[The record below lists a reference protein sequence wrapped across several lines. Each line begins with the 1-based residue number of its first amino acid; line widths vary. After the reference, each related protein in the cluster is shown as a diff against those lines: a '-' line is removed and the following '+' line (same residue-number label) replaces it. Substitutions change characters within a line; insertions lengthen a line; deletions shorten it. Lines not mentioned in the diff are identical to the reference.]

1 MREKLDSSQGHI
13 RAATLTIKTRG
24 ARSVRQKTSQARTP
38 PPTFTPPLSRHPS
51 PLPGAKPFSTSVMLS
66 FEGLS
71 TDGSPT

>member
-38 PPTFTPPLSRHPS
+38 PPTVTPPLSRHPS
-51 PLPGAKPFSTSVMLS
+51 PLPGAKPFSTSVVLS